1 MLSRLD
7 AESMRSLV
15 GTYASLMQLP
25 PYICADLSTRA
36 SLRSSAARRPA
47 IVLPALPHPMTRTSA
62 VDSLFNNGL
71 PFRIYAI
78 GDRWF
83 IKAPTMLCELVQQGT
98 RLAEARLMLG

>member
-1 MLSRLD
+1 M
-7 AESMRSLV
+7 
-15 GTYASLMQLP
+15 GTHASLMQLP

-47 IVLPALPHPMTRTSA
+47 IVLQALPHPMTEHRPWT
-62 VDSLFNNGL
+62 LNGL

-98 RLAEARLMLG
+98 RLAQVRLMLG